1 MAAAAGG
8 AAYVLRGA
16 SGGGQKQRDEERE
29 TLILYMMATMVAV
42 VGLIGLLVA
51 FFKGNRRNVFKLN
64 DPPESLVV
72 DKKMKCLSG
81 KERVFLLK
89 YYNIEIS

>member
-16 SGGGQKQRDEERE
+16 SGGGQKERDEERE

-51 FFKGNRRNVFKLN
+51 FCKGNRRN
-64 DPPESLVV
+64 DPAESFVV
-72 DKKMKCLSG
+72 DKTVNCLPG
-81 KERVFLLK
+81 MERVFLLNE
-89 YYNIEIS
+89 YNVEIL

>member
-16 SGGGQKQRDEERE
+16 SGGGQKERDEERE

-42 VGLIGLLVA
+42 VGLVGLLVA
-51 FFKGNRRNVFKLN
+51 FFKGNRRK
-64 DPPESLVV
+64 DPSEGFIV
-72 DKKMKCLSG
+72 DKTVKCLSG
-81 KERVFLLK
+81 RESLSVLII
-89 YYNIEIS
+89 Y

>member
-16 SGGGQKQRDEERE
+16 SGGGQKERDEERE

-42 VGLIGLLVA
+42 VGLVGLLVA
-51 FFKGNRRNVFKLN
+51 FFKGKRRNAFKIN
-64 DPPESLVV
+64 DPPESFIV
-72 DKKMKCLSG
+72 DKTVKCLSG
-81 KERVFLLK
+81 RESLSV
-89 YYNIEIS
+89 